1 MNLTQFLL
9 RLASDPELLQRF
21 VGTEDKEREGFLRE
35 LGVEGHALQFLLSG
49 DLRSLRVHIEGELE
63 IDGELY
69 SFGTVHGTTVHVVG
83 PGETT

>member
-1 MNLTQFLL
+1 MNLTEFLL

-21 VGTEDKEREGFLRE
+21 AGTDDKEGFLRE
-35 LGVEGHALQFLLSG
+35 QGLEGHALQFLLSG
-49 DLRSLRVHIEGELE
+49 DLKSLRVHIEGELE
-63 IDGELY
+63 IGGELY